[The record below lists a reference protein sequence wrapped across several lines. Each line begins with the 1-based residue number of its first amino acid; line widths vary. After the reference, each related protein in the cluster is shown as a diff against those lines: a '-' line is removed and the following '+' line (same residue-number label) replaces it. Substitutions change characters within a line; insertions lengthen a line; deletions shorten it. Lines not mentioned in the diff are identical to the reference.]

1 MAKYRV
7 TIEFTTRLS
16 REIEANSAEDAEQYA
31 ESMYQ
36 EYTQGQK
43 THLVSTER
51 RRNVDLLS
59 GGPSGRFQPAV
70 DFNPLGS
77 SHQEPGHS

>member
-16 REIEANSAEDAEQYA
+16 REIDVDSAEDAEQYA

-36 EYTQGQK
+36 EYKQGQH
-43 THLVSTER
+43 THIVSTER
-51 RRNVDLLS
+51 RRNVELLPDQAGS
-59 GGPSGRFQPAV
+59 QRRFAPV
-70 DFNPLGS
+70 GK
-77 SHQEPGHS
+77 

>member
-36 EYTQGQK
+36 
-43 THLVSTER
+43 
-51 RRNVDLLS
+51 
-59 GGPSGRFQPAV
+59 A
-70 DFNPLGS
+70 
-77 SHQEPGHS
+77 